1 MAPQEAEA
9 RRVAAMRSLDLAALR
24 PVIDRVTRLARSAA
38 DAPYAYVTLVDE
50 GRVWLSGFDGV
61 PEHYGDIA
69 NSSTARNLYG
79 EAIWQEDLLQL
90 WPDHPWVSGPP
101 YGRFYT
107 HALIELSNGVRLG
120 ALCVAGTEPRKRDDR
135 VMADLADLA
144 ALLAEAIERLQ
155 ATRAAE
161 TAVREARAATQL
173 KEAIMRASP
182 VALGLTDRDL
192 RYLYVN
198 EHWETEKGISAAD
211 ALGRSMAELFPA
223 SYPVLEAS
231 YQACLAGVAQTTDRM
246 LVPSHRLPDRWL
258 RGALC
263 PWYDEHGEIGG
274 MVTMSHDVGDV
285 VGALEAAQR
294 SSKRL
299 ALALDI
305 AEVLVYEVNYRTR
318 TLRVDG
324 AADTFFGGALSYEDV
339 ARDMWV
345 TVHPEDRPAAVEA
358 WDRHLRD
365 GTPFRTEYRL
375 NPPDGREV
383 WAFSA
388 AELLYGED
396 GRIDGVLGVLKNITA
411 RKQSE
416 VAIMR
421 ARDAAEAANRAK
433 SEFLANMS
441 HEIRT
446 PLNGVMGVASALA
459 QTSLTDAQ
467 AEMVGLIETSGQT
480 LEAILA
486 DVLDLARV
494 EAGRLELKAEP
505 FDLGDCLKS
514 AAALFRPAVEGK
526 GLGFDIDIAPEAQGA
541 FVGDAV
547 RVRQIISNLLSNAVK
562 FTSSGRLGLK
572 AAARDEA
579 RGRTR
584 LTLTVSDTGI
594 GFLPE
599 VKARL
604 FERFQQADGSITR
617 RYGGTGLGL
626 AISRALA
633 EAMGGDLEAESTPGE
648 GATFTLTLYLE
659 RAARPETTAPVA
671 PSDLSHG
678 EREPRVLLAEDH
690 AINRKVV
697 ELLLGQVGVDL
708 VSVENGA
715 QAVEAAALSRLRPD
729 PDGHADAGDGRPDRH
744 SRHSPGRA
752 GPAGATDP
760 DLGPVGQRPARAH
773 RRVDGG
779 RRGRAPD
786 QADLRRR
793 LGRGADEGLRAG
805 RGAGTR
811 RGLTPPSAAVNAA
824 AGRYLEIRSF
834 NRSRPIAA
842 KASLSAA
849 PLDGR

>member
-1 MAPQEAEA
+1 MAPLAPIRDEAQRLAEVRA
-9 RRVAAMRSLDLAALR
+9 LDLVALR

-38 DAPYAYVTLVDE
+38 DTPFAYVVLVDAD
-50 GRVWLSGFDGV
+50 RVWMSGFEGV
-61 PEHYGDIA
+61 PEEFADLA
-69 NSSTARNLYG
+69 NSTTAQTLHEGAVWR
-79 EAIWQEDLLQL
+79 EDLAAR
-90 WPDHPWVSGPP
+90 WPNHPWVKGPP
-101 YGRFYT
+101 HARFYCN
-107 HALIELSNGVRLG
+107 APVELSNGARLG
-120 ALCVAGTEPRKRDDR
+120 ALCVVGPQPRARDER
-135 VMADLADLA
+135 LMADLADLA
-144 ALLAEAIERLQ
+144 ALLAEAIERL
-155 ATRAAE
+155 RAGQIAE
-161 TAVREARAATQL
+161 GAAREARAATVL
-173 KEAIMRASP
+173 KDAIMRASP
-182 VALGLTDRDL
+182 VALGMTDRDL

-198 EHWETEKGISAAD
+198 ERWVEEKGIPEAE
-211 ALGRSMAELFPA
+211 ALGRTMEELFPA
-223 SYPVLEAS
+223 SYPTLEDS
-231 YQACLAGVAQTTDRM
+231 YRACLAGESLSTDRI

-258 RGALC
+258 RASLC
-263 PWYDEHGEIGG
+263 PWHDSSGEIGG
-274 MVTMSHDVGDV
+274 LVSMSHDVSDV
-285 VGALEAAQR
+285 ISSLELAER
-294 SSKRL
+294 STKRL
-299 ALALDI
+299 ELALDI
-305 AEVLVYEVNYRTR
+305 AEVLVYEVNFRTR

-324 AADTFFGGALSYEDV
+324 AADTFFGGQLSYDDI
-339 ARDMWV
+339 ARDMWA
-345 TVHPEDRPAAVEA
+345 TVHPEDRPAAIAA
-358 WDRHLRD
+358 WEQHLRD

-375 NPPDGREV
+375 NPPDGRLV

-411 RKQSE
+411 RKLSE
-416 VAIMR
+416 EAIMR

-459 QTSLTDAQ
+459 QTPLTDAQ

-505 FDLGDCLKS
+505 FDLGDCLRS
-514 AAALFRPAVEGK
+514 AASLFRPAVEAK
-526 GLGFDIDIAPEAQGA
+526 SLGFDIDIAPEAQGA

-547 RVRQIISNLLSNAVK
+547 RVRQILCNLLSNAVK
-562 FTSSGRLGLK
+562 FTAAGRLGLK

-648 GATFTLTLYLE
+648 GASFTLTLYLE
-659 RAARPETTAPVA
+659 RAARPATAAATTPA
-671 PSDLSHG
+671 SLSQG

-690 AINRKVV
+690 PINRKVV
-697 ELLLGQVGVDL
+697 ELLLSQVGVDL

-715 QAVEAAALSRLRPD
+715 EAV
-729 PDGHADAGDGRPDRH
+729 DA
-744 SRHSPGRA
+744 
-752 GPAGATDP
+752 
-760 DLGPVGQRPARAH
+760 
-773 RRVDGG
+773 
-779 RRGRAPD
+779 
-786 QADLRRR
+786 
-793 LGRGADEGLRAG
+793 
-805 RGAGTR
+805 
-811 RGLTPPSAAVNAA
+811 AA
-824 AGRYLEIRSF
+824 AGAFDLILMDMQMPVMDGLTAIRAI
-834 NRSRPIAA
+834 RHDERARRAPPTPIWA
-842 KASLSAA
+842 LSANA
-849 PLDGR
+849 LPEHIEASMAAGADGHLTKPISGAALIQVLATACEQVEAQERAAG

>member
-1 MAPQEAEA
+1 MAPSEAEA
-9 RRVAAMRSLDLAALR
+9 RRVAAMLTLDLAALR

-38 DAPYAYVTLVDE
+38 NASHAYVTLVADD
-50 GRVWLSGFDGV
+50 RVWLSGFDDV
-61 PEHYGDIA
+61 PPHYGDIA
-69 NSSTARNLYG
+69 NSSTARTLYG
-79 EAIWQEDLLQL
+79 DALWHEDLLEV

-101 YGRFYT
+101 YARFYT
-107 HALIELSNGVRLG
+107 NAIIELSDGVRIG
-120 ALCVAGTEPRKRDDR
+120 ALCVAGLEPRPRDER
-135 VMADLADLA
+135 VMSDLADLA

-155 ATRAAE
+155 ANRAVEESARETR
-161 TAVREARAATQL
+161 TATAI
-173 KEAIMRASP
+173 KDAIMKWSPAS
-182 VALGLTDRDL
+182 LGVTDRDL
-192 RYLYVN
+192 RYVYVN
-198 EHWETEKGISAAD
+198 EEWRKDKALTEEQ
-211 ALGRSMAELFPA
+211 ALGHTMGELFPSTYA
-223 SYPVLEAS
+223 LHRDAYDRA
-231 YQACLAGVAQTTDRM
+231 LAGETVVGERISAPLPGR
-246 LVPSHRLPDRWL
+246 PDRWL
-258 RGALC
+258 RATIS
-263 PWYDEHGEIGG
+263 PWLDGEGKVGG
-274 MVTMSHDVGDV
+274 VVSMSHDISGVIA
-285 VGALEAAQR
+285 ALELAER
-294 SSKRL
+294 STKRL
-299 ALALDI
+299 ELALEI
-305 AEVLVYEVNYRTR
+305 AEVLVYEVNFRTR
-318 TLRVDG
+318 TLRIDG
-324 AADTFFGGALSYEDV
+324 AADTFFGGAVTYEDV

-345 TVHPEDRPAAVEA
+345 TVHPEDRPAAVAA
-358 WDRHLRD
+358 WQLHLQD

-388 AELLYGED
+388 AELLHGED
-396 GRIDGVLGVLKNITA
+396 GAIDGVLGVLKNITA

-459 QTSLTDAQ
+459 QTPLTDAQ

-494 EAGRLELKAEP
+494 EAGRLELKVEP

-526 GLGFDIDIAPEAQGA
+526 GLGFDIDIAPEAEGV

-547 RVRQIISNLLSNAVK
+547 RIRQVISNLLSNAVK
-562 FTSSGRLGLK
+562 FTSTGRLGLK
-572 AAARDEA
+572 ASARNETG
-579 RGRTR
+579 GRTR

-633 EAMGGDLEAESTPGE
+633 EAMGGDLQAESTPGE
-648 GATFTLTLYLE
+648 GATFTFTLRLE
-659 RAARPETTAPVA
+659 RADRSQAAAPAA
-671 PSDLSHG
+671 PPTLSHG

-708 VSVENGA
+708 VTVENGA
-715 QAVEAAALSRLRPD
+715 EAV
-729 PDGHADAGDGRPDRH
+729 DA
-744 SRHSPGRA
+744 
-752 GPAGATDP
+752 
-760 DLGPVGQRPARAH
+760 
-773 RRVDGG
+773 
-779 RRGRAPD
+779 
-786 QADLRRR
+786 
-793 LGRGADEGLRAG
+793 
-805 RGAGTR
+805 
-811 RGLTPPSAAVNAA
+811 AA
-824 AGRYLEIRSF
+824 AGAFDLILMDMQMPVMDGLTAIRAIRQQERDRRASPTPIWGLSA
-834 NRSRPIAA
+834 NALPEHIAA
-842 KASLSAA
+842 SMAA
-849 PLDGR
+849 GADGHLTKPISGAALLGVLATACEQADARERAAG